1 MRMMM
6 PLSHLPFLYPQV
18 QHHRTPPN
26 LHLHPPQPQTR
37 AYLEHQLQV
46 GPHLSGHRQQHL
58 WQSQVN
64 KRWRRSRIRRS
75 RPHEHI
81 NLCLPFKRESRD
93 LKQFTFVKVT
103 ATITY
108 EVAWIDN
115 GVHHP
120 QPRSQ
125 TSLLPVPT
133 ERERE
138 RPWLGL
144 VTWFQNKIN
153 SEGRSPLSLSFFCLV
168 RFHRSH
174 NDRKGKIALL
184 SLQL

>member
-1 MRMMM
+1 M
-6 PLSHLPFLYPQV
+6 PAV
-18 QHHRTPPN
+18 Q
-26 LHLHPPQPQTR
+26 
-37 AYLEHQLQV
+37 
-46 GPHLSGHRQQHL
+46 
-58 WQSQVN
+58 
-64 KRWRRSRIRRS
+64 
-75 RPHEHI
+75 
-81 NLCLPFKRESRD
+81 RESRD

-153 SEGRSPLSLSFFCLV
+153 SEGGVLCLSVFFV
-168 RFHRSH
+168 WFVFTVHTM
-174 NDRKGKIALL
+174 IARAR
-184 SLQL
+184 

>member
-26 LHLHPPQPQTR
+26 LHLHPPQPQTQ

-81 NLCLPFKRESRD
+81 NLCLPFREKVGILNSSR
-93 LKQFTFVKVT
+93 L
-103 ATITY
+103 
-108 EVAWIDN
+108 
-115 GVHHP
+115 
-120 QPRSQ
+120 
-125 TSLLPVPT
+125 
-133 ERERE
+133 
-138 RPWLGL
+138 
-144 VTWFQNKIN
+144 
-153 SEGRSPLSLSFFCLV
+153 
-168 RFHRSH
+168 
-174 NDRKGKIALL
+174 
-184 SLQL
+184 